1 MAKYLMVQ
9 GTSSGCGKSLLVT
22 ALCRLSKKRMLKVSP
37 LKAQNMSLQSY
48 VTEEG
53 GEIGIA
59 QAIQAKASGITPSL
73 HHNPILLKP
82 AGEKG
87 IQVIVHGKL
96 YKTLSSEELAS
107 ERNKLWSAVET
118 SLNHLSAKYDLIIIE
133 GAGSPAEINLLD
145 QDIANIRL
153 AKYLNAPVI
162 LVGDIDRGGVFA
174 SLYGTVKLLD
184 ECKPGFGNLIKGFI
198 INKFRGKLEIL
209 SPGIERL
216 ERLLNKPCLG
226 VIPFLFET
234 GIADEDGVTKKLQE
248 QEFSYAE
255 KPVKIVILKLKH
267 ISNFSDFE
275 PLRFEPDVD
284 LVFSLR
290 EEDLASA
297 DIIILPGSK
306 QTIDD
311 LMYIK
316 RLGIDRILKELA
328 KRKYVEIVGICGGFQ
343 MLGEKLFDPECVE
356 SSYKE
361 VDGLSLLPC
370 YTVFYPEKIT
380 TQVKGHLLSNPFIKV
395 EGYEIHKGITIGD
408 MNLFRI
414 RRKATNEW
422 LTDGMIKGNIWGT
435 YLHGLFENDDFRR
448 WLINRHRTKK
458 GFPPLEMTFSWKILE
473 DQYIEKLAEVVE
485 KHIDIDRIWEIAGV

>member
-37 LKAQNMSLQSY
+37 FKAQNMSLQSY

-107 ERNKLWSAVET
+107 EKNKLWSAVET

-145 QDIANIRL
+145 HDIANIRL
-153 AKYLNAPVI
+153 AKHLNAPVI

-184 ECKPGFGNLIKGFI
+184 ECKPGYGNLIKGFI

-328 KRKYVEIVGICGGFQ
+328 NRKDVEIVGICGGFQ

-361 VDGLSLLPC
+361 IDGLSLLPC

-380 TQVKGHLLSNPFIKV
+380 TQVEGHLLLNPIIKV

-448 WLINRHRTKK
+448 WLINKHRTKK
-458 GFPPLEMTFSWKILE
+458 GFPPLGKTFSWKILE
-473 DQYIEKLAEVVE
+473 DQYIEKLAKVVE

>member
-1 MAKYLMVQ
+1 MVQ

-22 ALCRLSKKRMLKVSP
+22 ALCRLAKKRGLRVSP
-37 LKAQNMSLQSY
+37 FKAQNMSLQSY

-53 GEIGIA
+53 AEIGIA
-59 QAIQAKASGITPSL
+59 QALQAKASGISPSL

-87 IQVIVHGKL
+87 IQVVVGGKL

-107 ERNKLWSAVET
+107 EKNRLWLSVET
-118 SLNHLSAKYDLIIIE
+118 SLNHLSTKFDFIIVE

-145 QDIANIRL
+145 QDIVNMRV
-153 AKYLNAPVI
+153 AKHLNAPVI

-184 ECKPGFGNLIKGFI
+184 SCKPGFGDLIKGFI

-209 SPGIERL
+209 SPGIEKL
-216 ERLLNKPCLG
+216 EMLINKPCLG
-226 VIPFLFET
+226 VIPFLFEI
-234 GIADEDGVTKKLQE
+234 GIADEDGVSQKLQG
-248 QEFSYAE
+248 QEFSYFE
-255 KPVKIVILKLKH
+255 KPVKIVVVKLKH

-290 EEDLASA
+290 KEDLAYA

-306 QTIDD
+306 QTVDD
-311 LMYIK
+311 LLYLRRI
-316 RLGIDRILKELA
+316 GVDEILKDLA
-328 KRKYVEIVGICGGFQ
+328 KREDVEIVGICGGFQ
-343 MLGEKLFDPECVE
+343 MLGERLLDPECVE
-356 SSYKE
+356 SSSKE

-370 YTVFYPEKIT
+370 YTVFHTEKIT
-380 TQVKGHLLSNPFIKV
+380 TQVEGYLLSNPQIKI
-395 EGYEIHKGITIGD
+395 EGYEIHKGLTIGD

-414 RRKATNEW
+414 RRKTTNEW
-422 LTDGMIKGNIWGT
+422 LTDGIIKGNVWGT

-448 WLINRHRTKK
+448 WLINRHRIKK
-458 GFPPLEMTFSWKILE
+458 GIPPLEKTFSWKILE
-473 DQYIEKLAEVVE
+473 DQCIEKLAEVVE
-485 KHIDIDRIWEIAGV
+485 KHVDVNRIWNIAGV

>member
-1 MAKYLMVQ
+1 MVQ

-37 LKAQNMSLQSY
+37 FKAQNMSLQSY

-107 ERNKLWSAVET
+107 AKNVLWSAVES
-118 SLNHLSAKYDLIIIE
+118 SLYHLSTKFDLIIIE

-153 AKYLNAPVI
+153 AEYLNAPVI

-184 ECKPGFGNLIKGFI
+184 ECKPGFENLIKGFI

-209 SPGIERL
+209 SSGIERL

-248 QEFSYAE
+248 QGFSYAE

-316 RLGIDRILKELA
+316 RLGIDKILKELA
-328 KRKYVEIVGICGGFQ
+328 KRKDVEIVGICGGFQ

-380 TQVKGHLLSNPFIKV
+380 TQVEGHLLLNPFIQV
-395 EGYEIHKGITIGD
+395 EGYEIHKGLTVGD

-458 GFPPLEMTFSWKILE
+458 GFPPLGKTFSWKILE

>member
-37 LKAQNMSLQSY
+37 FKAQNMSLQSY

-118 SLNHLSAKYDLIIIE
+118 SLNHLSTKFDLIIIE

-153 AKYLNAPVI
+153 AKHLNAPVI

-209 SPGIERL
+209 SPGIEKL

-226 VIPFLFET
+226 VISFLFET
-234 GIADEDGVTKKLQE
+234 GIADEDGVTKKLHE

-380 TQVKGHLLSNPFIKV
+380 TQVEGHLLSNPFIQV

-448 WLINRHRTKK
+448 WLINKHRTKK
-458 GFPPLEMTFSWKILE
+458 GFPPLGKTFSWKILE